1 MKTLAHSFSLY
12 VIGLATAFLVLGGAS
27 VRAQQ
32 SQQLPFPQSQLPPPA
47 YHRPRATPSPAPSS
61 AGVVTIPQ
69 IQQAQPQPTMPSAP
83 VYHPAPQITPAP
95 PPLPAIFRGCWQGRV
110 DFIDT
115 IQRLPGGARVGP
127 WTPKTYRLCYRR
139 TGNGPFELTFTEAGI
154 ARSNKITNATGKMDV
169 VSTDGRT
176 YAAMR
181 SLLHFDEYRLP
192 SDPSG
197 GRTFPVDELTQLQC
211 NIEPDGMHV
220 TGNVYGERN
229 GTPWFRASWHAIFVH
244 TADEQP
250 LPE

>member
-1 MKTLAHSFSLY
+1 M
-12 VIGLATAFLVLGGAS
+12 
-27 VRAQQ
+27 
-32 SQQLPFPQSQLPPPA
+32 
-47 YHRPRATPSPAPSS
+47 
-61 AGVVTIPQ
+61 TIPQ
-69 IQQAQPQPTMPSAP
+69 VQQAQPSTPPPAP
-83 VYHPAPQITPAP
+83 VYRPVPQYTPPAAPIYRPAPQATVIP

-110 DFIDT
+110 DYVDT
-115 IQRLPGGARVGP
+115 IQRLPGGARIGP

-181 SLLHFDEYRLP
+181 SLLHFDEYRLA

-197 GRTFPVDELTQLQC
+197 TGTFPVDELTQLQC
-211 NIEPDGMHV
+211 RIEPDGMHV
-220 TGNVYGERN
+220 TGSVYGERN
-229 GTPWFRASWHAIFVH
+229 GVPWFRASWHAVFVH
-244 TADEQP
+244 TADEEP